1 MTQHDVWK
9 KKKKTY
15 PKIGD
20 IFRKIKI
27 ERRDKRKRAL
37 EVKSIQLVFFPFLSI
52 KAKNFKLI

>member
-1 MTQHDVWK
+1 MMFGE

-52 KAKNFKLI
+52 KVENFKQI